1 MPSELGV
8 KKVLVADDDPDIRRL
23 AKAMLMRHGCEVI
36 EAGDGDE
43 IVAVALEHKPELM
56 VVDVVLP
63 TMTGY
68 EAVGELA
75 KKGFA
80 CPVLFYSAV
89 AKDDM
94 LYKAHK
100 PPSPSA
106 FMLKP
111 FTEGELVARIEALMD
126 QWI

>member
-1 MPSELGV
+1 MTANLDV
-8 KKVLVADDDPDIRRL
+8 KKVLIADDDPDIRRL
-23 AKAMLMRHGCEVI
+23 ARAMLTRHGCEVV

-43 IVAVALEHKPELM
+43 IVAVALQQRPELM

-63 TMTGY
+63 TGTGY
-68 EAVGELA
+68 EAVSALA
-75 KKGFA
+75 KRGFT

-89 AKDDM
+89 AKDDV
-94 LYKAHK
+94 LYRAHK

-111 FTEGELVARIEALMD
+111 FTEGELIAQIEALLD
-126 QWI
+126 QML